1 MYTKYIGVRTRVT
14 YFILLL
20 MGMICISSCNVNR
33 YVPEGKYLL
42 DGNDI
47 SIEEMDVNFKKSD
60 LSTYIDQQ
68 PSTGRLHLNI
78 GLWLHYKAM
87 EKQPSKFWSF
97 VNEHLGNDPVYYE
110 KAASNRSARQMEL
123 YLDNI
128 GYFNSKV
135 KNQVFYDDEMAKVS
149 YSVLPSQPYRIKT
162 INYQIEDTALYRYI
176 TRIEDRFPVK
186 VDDIYNAYTLD
197 DQRAVI
203 TDYLRNNGYYYFTRD
218 YITYEIDSSFNDHT
232 MEVTMRIANE
242 KDKESGEYH
251 PHRRYFINQVNVY
264 PNYVPSL
271 IYSTPTDSVTVS
283 YTYGRRNQEN
293 HLHLYFNGPRRL
305 RANTFNQAIQI
316 QEGRPYRLRQVSLTY
331 SALSNFKLFSN
342 TSIEFDSV
350 PRQEGDTVN
359 LLDCNILLQR
369 ASVHS
374 YKVQAEGTESG
385 GDLGINGSITYTNKN
400 IFRGAE
406 MLQLSIRGGLEAQ
419 KVVGISQLEGDNK
432 IFNTKEFSYNASI
445 YFPKFLSP
453 IPLKNFARDYQ
464 PKTLLTLGS
473 NMQVR
478 YAYSRFI
485 NSTTFGY
492 DWKTNPQLQIALT
505 PIYLN
510 SVKVDPIPEFQ
521 ALLDLEENQRIKDQ
535 YTNHLIFGS
544 RYSFTYNTQDLN
556 RTSNYIYLRGTLELS
571 GNVLSCFNGTK
582 LIEEREGHHELLG
595 IRYAQYVR
603 ADIDFRQFL
612 HIDEEN
618 WFAFRQYI
626 GLGIPYGNSYDM
638 PFERC
643 FYAGGGNGMRGW
655 RYRQLGPGGY
665 IPNESHSTIERIG
678 DLQLEVNAEYRFP
691 IYSILEGALF
701 VDAGN
706 IWNYHA
712 NELLPDGE
720 FRFNTFYKQVAID
733 GGFGIRADVKFVVLR
748 IDLGFPIRNPYP
760 DNYGSHW
767 KISDLDLQDL
777 HCVFCIGYPF

>member
-1 MYTKYIGVRTRVT
+1 MVMLGIT
-14 YFILLL
+14 
-20 MGMICISSCNVNR
+20 SCSVSR
-33 YVPEGKYLL
+33 YVPDNKYLL
-42 DGNDI
+42 KSNDI
-47 SIEEMDVNFKKSD
+47 TIEKSDVNFKKSD
-60 LSTYIDQQ
+60 LNAYIDQQ
-68 PSTGRLHLNI
+68 PSTGRMNLNI
-78 GLWLHYKAM
+78 GLWFHYKAL

-97 VNEHLGNDPVYYE
+97 VDEHFGKEPVYYE
-110 KAASNRSARQMEL
+110 KTSSNRSVRQMEI
-123 YLDNI
+123 YLGNI
-128 GYFNSKV
+128 GYFNSNV
-135 KNQVFYDDEMAKVS
+135 RYQVEFDDETAKVNYTVS
-149 YSVLPSQPYRIKT
+149 PASPYRIKKMD
-162 INYQIEDTALYRYI
+162 YQIEDTVLRRYVS
-176 TRIEDRFPVK
+176 RIEDRFPVK
-186 VDDIYNAYTLD
+186 ENDIYNAYTLD

-203 TDYLRNNGYYYFTRD
+203 TEYLRNNGYYYFTRD
-218 YITYEIDSSFNDHT
+218 YITYEIDSSFNDHS
-232 MEVTMRIANE
+232 MEITMRIANE

-251 PHRRYFINQVNVY
+251 PHRRYLINQINIY

-271 IYSTPTDSVTVS
+271 IFNTPTDSTVVA
-283 YTYGRRNQEN
+283 YTFGRRNQEN
-293 HLHLYFNGPRRL
+293 HLHLYFTGQRRL

-316 QEGRPYRLRQVSLTY
+316 QEGRPYRLRQVSQTY

-350 PRQEGDTVN
+350 PRHEGDSIN
-359 LLDCNILLQR
+359 LLNCNILLQR

-406 MLQLSIRGGLEAQ
+406 MLQLSLKGGLEAQ
-419 KVVGISQLEGDNK
+419 KVVGISEIGGDNK
-432 IFNTKEFSYNASI
+432 IFNTKEFSLNASI

-473 NMQVR
+473 NNQIR
-478 YAYSRFI
+478 YAYSRYI
-485 NSTTFGY
+485 YSTTFGY
-492 DWKTNPQLQIALT
+492 DWKANPQLQIALT

-544 RYSFTYNTQDLN
+544 RYSFTYNTQNLN

-571 GNVLSCFNGTK
+571 GNVLSCFNNTR
-582 LIEEREGHHELLG
+582 LIEERDGHHELLG

-603 ADIDFRQFL
+603 ADLDFRQFL
-612 HIDEEN
+612 HLDEEN

-626 GLGIPYGNSYDM
+626 GLGLPYGNSYDM
-638 PFERC
+638 PFERS

-665 IPNESHSTIERIG
+665 VADENHSTIERIG
-678 DLQLEVNAEYRFP
+678 DIQLEVNAEYRFP
-691 IYSILEGALF
+691 IYSILEGAIF

-706 IWNYHA
+706 VWNYHA
-712 NELLPDGE
+712 NEQLPNGE
-720 FRFNTFYKQVAID
+720 FRWGTFYKQVAMD

-748 IDLGFPIRNPYP
+748 IDLAFPIRNPYP
-760 DNYGSHW
+760 DIYGSNW
-767 KISDLDLQDL
+767 KIGDLNFEDL